1 MLTSRA
7 CKRMYKSSHC
17 ETTRTESGE
26 GWRVRSFHSV
36 IRAKYLYFRSSMAA
50 TNGIDVLISAT
61 SSASGSQNVGDRCY
75 LNSIVQC
82 LSRTPLLMANFAVE
96 HGTSGAALN
105 CLRDLTKLTSMLSI
119 QDNGNASKDLAN
131 LLTCIQDKYQQTGRH
146 SPAVENIF
154 SGVHNS
160 RLTCLRCGCCSQ
172 LDGEQFYHLNI
183 AVPAGNVASVPD
195 AVAAFTAAELLT
207 SDHRW
212 ECVACKMKAQVRQC
226 SVYAACYAEF
236 YTYLLWTSSLQPM
249 KQVGLV
255 KLPPV
260 LVLRLKCSDELGGNA
275 TTQIQLDP
283 GLTFASTEGDS
294 WEYSLYGVVVH
305 VSTGSELGHYVAYVK
320 VKHEQLRH
328 YVASPYSTDVIA
340 GGARC
345 VVPGGRQRCNSRA
358 LGTRAHQTD
367 RPALLQFRWPSTAVP
382 ARCVG
387 QASQC
392 REERLCC
399 G

>member
-1 MLTSRA
+1 
-7 CKRMYKSSHC
+7 
-17 ETTRTESGE
+17 
-26 GWRVRSFHSV
+26 
-36 IRAKYLYFRSSMAA
+36 
-50 TNGIDVLISAT
+50 
-61 SSASGSQNVGDRCY
+61 VGDRCY
-75 LNSIVQC
+75 LNTILQC

-96 HGTSGAALN
+96 HSTSGAALN
-105 CLRDLTKLTSMLSI
+105 CLRDLTKLTSMPAV
-119 QDNGNASKDLAN
+119 QGNGNASKDLAN
-131 LLTCIQDKYQQTGRH
+131 LLTCIQEKLQRTGRH

-183 AVPAGNVASVPD
+183 AVPAGNAASVPD

-212 ECVACKMKAQVRQC
+212 ECVTCKMKAQVRQC
-226 SVYAACYAEF
+226 SVYAVCYAEF

-283 GLTFASTEGDS
+283 GLTFTSTEGARL
-294 WEYSLYGVVVH
+294 EYSLYGVVEH
-305 VSTGSELGHYVAYVK
+305 VSVGSEEGHYVAYVK
-320 VKHEQLRH
+320 VSTNSSGIIFSLIVPTLPQEKHGAWYQVDDSAVTPVQWELVRNRQAHLLF
-328 YVASPYSTDVIA
+328 YSADISVPQSQQAASGKHRSA
-340 GGARC
+340 GKSDC
-345 VVPGGRQRCNSRA
+345 VVGESVGRWRVN
-358 LGTRAHQTD
+358 T
-367 RPALLQFRWPSTAVP
+367 PNTA
-382 ARCVG
+382 G
-387 QASQC
+387 KD
-392 REERLCC
+392 
-399 G
+399 

>member
-1 MLTSRA
+1 
-7 CKRMYKSSHC
+7 
-17 ETTRTESGE
+17 
-26 GWRVRSFHSV
+26 
-36 IRAKYLYFRSSMAA
+36 MAA

-75 LNSIVQC
+75 LNSIVHC

-96 HGTSGAALN
+96 HSTSGAALN

-160 RLTCLRCGCCSQ
+160 LLTCLRCGCCSQ

-183 AVPAGNVASVPD
+183 AVPAGNAASVPD

-212 ECVACKMKAQVRQC
+212 ECVTCKMKAQVRQC
-226 SVYAACYAEF
+226 SVYAVCYAEF
-236 YTYLLWTSSLQPM
+236 CTYLLWTLSLQPM

-294 WEYSLYGVVVH
+294 WEYSLYGVVEH
-305 VSTGSELGHYVAYVK
+305 VSAGREEAHYIAYVK

-328 YVASPYSTDVIA
+328 YILAHLIAPTLPQEKHGAWYQVEDSAVTPVQWELVRNRQAHLLFYSADISVPQSQQAASGKHRSA
-340 GGARC
+340 GKSDC
-345 VVPGGRQRCNSRA
+345 VVGESVGRWRVNI
-358 LGTRAHQTD
+358 
-367 RPALLQFRWPSTAVP
+367 PNTA
-382 ARCVG
+382 G
-387 QASQC
+387 KD
-392 REERLCC
+392 
-399 G
+399 

>member
-1 MLTSRA
+1 VP
-7 CKRMYKSSHC
+7 
-17 ETTRTESGE
+17 TEN
-26 GWRVRSFHSV
+26 
-36 IRAKYLYFRSSMAA
+36 LYFRSSMAA
-50 TNGIDVLISAT
+50 TNGIDVLISAS
-61 SSASGSQNVGDRCY
+61 SSASGCQNVGDRCY
-75 LNSIVQC
+75 LNTILQC

-96 HGTSGAALN
+96 HSTSGAALN

-183 AVPAGNVASVPD
+183 AVPAGNAASVPD
-195 AVAAFTAAELLT
+195 AVAASVRASTAAELLT
-207 SDHRW
+207 SEHRW
-212 ECVACKMKAQVRQC
+212 ECVACKMKAQVRQYTI
-226 SVYAACYAEF
+226 YAVSYPEF
-236 YTYLLWTSSLQPM
+236 YPYLLWTSSLQPM

-283 GLTFASTEGDS
+283 GLTFASTEGAKL
-294 WEYSLYGVVVH
+294 EYSLYGVVVH
-305 VSTGSELGHYVAYVK
+305 VSAGSEQGHYIGYIK

-328 YVASPYSTDVIA
+328 YILAHLIAPTLPQEKHGAWYQVDDNAVTPVQWELVRNRQAHLLFYSADISVPQSQQAASGKHRSA
-340 GGARC
+340 GKSDC
-345 VVPGGRQRCNSRA
+345 VVGEAVGRWRVNTANTGGK
-358 LGTRAHQTD
+358 D
-367 RPALLQFRWPSTAVP
+367 
-382 ARCVG
+382 
-387 QASQC
+387 
-392 REERLCC
+392 
-399 G
+399 